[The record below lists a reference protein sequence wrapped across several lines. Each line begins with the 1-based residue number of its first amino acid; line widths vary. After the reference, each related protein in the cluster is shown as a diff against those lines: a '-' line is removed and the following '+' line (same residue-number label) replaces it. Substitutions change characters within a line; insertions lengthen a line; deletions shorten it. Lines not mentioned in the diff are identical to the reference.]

1 MFVDQVKISLKA
13 GDGGNGIT
21 AYRREKYVPFG
32 GPAGGDGGK
41 GASVVFEVDEGLRTL
56 LDFRYQRHFK
66 ASKGENG
73 QSSNMH
79 GKNAE
84 DLVLKVPPG
93 TIIKNVETDEVLADL
108 VEDGQRAVVAKGGR
122 GGRGNSR
129 FATPRNPAPDFSE
142 KGEPGEELDV
152 SLELKLLADVGLV
165 GFPSVG
171 KSTLLSIVSK
181 AKPKIGAYHF
191 TTIKPNLGVVSTPD
205 QRSFVMADLPG
216 LIEGASDGVG
226 LGHQFLRHV
235 ERTKV
240 IVHMIDMSGS
250 EGREP
255 IEDYKVIN
263 QELAAYE
270 QRLEDRPQIVVANKM
285 DLPESQDNLNLFKE
299 EIGEDVPVIPVST
312 ITRDNIDQLLYA
324 IADKLEEYKDVD
336 FTVEEEESVGINRVL
351 YKHTPSQDKFTISRD
366 DDGAYVVSGNAIE
379 RMFKMTDFNSDPAV
393 RRFARQMRSMGIDD
407 ALRERGCKMVISLEF
422 LAENLNSLNRSVT

>member
-79 GKNAE
+79 GENAE

-393 RRFARQMRSMGIDD
+393 CRFARQMRSMGIDD
-407 ALRERGCKMVISLEF
+407 ALRERGCKNGDIVRILGGEF
-422 LAENLNSLNRSVT
+422 EFVE

>member
-79 GKNAE
+79 GENAE

-129 FATPRNPAPDFSE
+129 FATPRNSAPDFSE

-407 ALRERGCKMVISLEF
+407 ALRERGCKNGDIVRILGGEF
-422 LAENLNSLNRSVT
+422 EFVE

>member
-226 LGHQFLRHV
+226 LGRQFLRHV

-285 DLPESQDNLNLFKE
+285 DLPESQDNLILFKE

-407 ALRERGCKMVISLEF
+407 ALRERGCKNGDIVRILGGEF
-422 LAENLNSLNRSVT
+422 EFVE

>member
-351 YKHTPSQDKFTISRD
+351 YKHTPSHDKFTISRD

-407 ALRERGCKMVISLEF
+407 ALRERGCKNGDIVRILGGEF
-422 LAENLNSLNRSVT
+422 EFVE